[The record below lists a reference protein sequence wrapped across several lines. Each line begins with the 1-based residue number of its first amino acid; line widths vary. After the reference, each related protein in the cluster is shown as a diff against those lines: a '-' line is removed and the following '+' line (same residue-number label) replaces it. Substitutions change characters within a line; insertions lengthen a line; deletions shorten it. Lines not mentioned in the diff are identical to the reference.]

1 MTKPTEQKT
10 EAASNLEKP
19 AANQT
24 IQKLETNVSVLLKDE
39 AWQEMREKVNLTV
52 RSGLLPSNVDFPKA
66 LIIAAYGKELGL
78 SPIIALKEV
87 YVVDGKASM
96 SSALMKGC
104 VHQKLPKALF
114 KVTESSAEKCV
125 IVTKR
130 DKDDPN
136 EPQATWTFTI
146 EEAKAF
152 YSSKNG
158 VKDNWKK
165 HPTDMLRARCISRA
179 CRGEFSDVFLGAIYD
194 HEELEDLREIVSKRT
209 AAEIKLNKFNEEMK
223 QLAKGKEDVF
233 MVED

>member
-1 MTKPTEQKT
+1 MSKPTEQKT

-24 IQKLETNVSVLLKDE
+24 IQKLETQVSVLLKDE
-39 AWQEMREKVNLTV
+39 SWQEMREKVNLTV
-52 RSGLLPSNVDFPKA
+52 RSGLLPANVDFPKA

-114 KVTESSAEKCV
+114 KVTESSADKCV

-130 DKDDPN
+130 DKDDAN
-136 EPQATWTFTI
+136 EPLATWTFTM

-152 YSSKNG
+152 YSGSKG
-158 VKDNWKK
+158 IKDNWRKF
-165 HPTDMLRARCISRA
+165 PADMLRARCISRA

-194 HEELEDLREIVSKRT
+194 HEELEELRETVAKRT
-209 AAEIKLNKFNEEMK
+209 KSEIQLNKFNEEMK
-223 QLAKGKEDVF
+223 TLAKGASDV
-233 MVED
+233 VVVQE